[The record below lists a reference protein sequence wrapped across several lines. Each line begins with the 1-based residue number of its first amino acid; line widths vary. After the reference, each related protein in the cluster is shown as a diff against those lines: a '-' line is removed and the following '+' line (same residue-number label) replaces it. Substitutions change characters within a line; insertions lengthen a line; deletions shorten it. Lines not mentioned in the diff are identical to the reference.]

1 MNDIKV
7 VMDTSALA
15 KLFLIEEES
24 KECREIGN
32 LHIKNKL
39 KIYTCD
45 FALIELANVLK
56 FTPGMSS
63 EDIINAIKAIKA
75 IEIHLTS
82 LNELIEDAIRYAF
95 KLNLTIY
102 DALHAALS
110 EALNTPLITYDKELQ
125 VKLKQRAMKASTY
138 LTNYKRER

>member
-1 MNDIKV
+1 
-7 VMDTSALA
+7 
-15 KLFLIEEES
+15 
-24 KECREIGN
+24 
-32 LHIKNKL
+32 
-39 KIYTCD
+39 
-45 FALIELANVLK
+45 
-56 FTPGMSS
+56 MSS

-95 KLNLTIY
+95 KLNLTVY
-102 DALHAALS
+102 DALYAALS

-138 LTNYKRER
+138 LINYKRER